1 MGCPR
6 CGSPN
11 VQIVMESETKGFGAG
26 KGCLG
31 YLIFGPIGFLCG
43 LCGMGKAKTT
53 ALRMCASCGHK
64 FK

>member
-1 MGCPR
+1 MSCPR
-6 CGSPN
+6 CGSHQ
-11 VQIVMESETKGFGAG
+11 VQVVSESETKGFGAG

-43 LCGMGKAKTT
+43 LCGMGKSKSTVF
-53 ALRMCASCGHK
+53 RICASCGFR